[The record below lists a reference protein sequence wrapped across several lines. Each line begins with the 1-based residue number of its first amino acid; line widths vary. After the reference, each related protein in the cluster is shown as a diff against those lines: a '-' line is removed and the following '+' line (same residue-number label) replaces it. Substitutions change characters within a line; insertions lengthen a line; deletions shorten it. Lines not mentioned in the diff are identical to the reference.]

1 MNDSNNEEDEGKE
14 LLKLSQPIYFEPIS
28 SLTNVFFDV
37 DNQQIFCVRS
47 NGVNI
52 KIKFYFSKKLYL
64 FWPHSNTQNI
74 IFIFVLHNSL
84 SFKYILIIQN

>member
-37 DNQQIFCVRS
+37 DNQQILS
-47 NGVNI
+47 YNHNEHT
-52 KIKFYFSKKLYL
+52 L
-64 FWPHSNTQNI
+64 FGSGKDDGELLWKSLIRQA
-74 IFIFVLHNSL
+74 VLNNFL
-84 SFKYILIIQN
+84 FKILIS

>member
-1 MNDSNNEEDEGKE
+1 MNDSANEQDEGNE

-28 SLTNVFFDV
+28 GLTNVFFDV

-64 FWPHSNTQNI
+64 FWPIQIRKISFSFSFFTIHYHSNT
-74 IFIFVLHNSL
+74 F
-84 SFKYILIIQN
+84 